1 LVFKKKKENS
11 KFFPWFWIPVTG
23 ITSLPSAEPV
33 SLAINN
39 KIKTQYDDKLIIMQL
54 PRGKYRAIKKGVQLG
69 ETLDEMTK
77 TRFSG
82 ICLFSSDTVNG
93 TVVFRNGIVVLAKVQ
108 NQYGDPGWAEAGLFR
123 DHVIDAVLSD
133 MDNAQMQLA
142 LEFNKKA
149 YVHDGSPRH
158 AVPPQKAESLFM
170 QPEPVKRAADSHT
183 KPKEKDFIKITPV
196 STPAAAPHP
205 PSDGGKKSA
214 AEAPPVSGKPAQPD
228 PKDLPE
234 TDRSPAEKE
243 FDTFDSMDLD
253 DVTQKIRKDCK
264 IILKQ
269 LQLDHLTEK

>member
-1 LVFKKKKENS
+1 
-11 KFFPWFWIPVTG
+11 
-23 ITSLPSAEPV
+23 
-33 SLAINN
+33 
-39 KIKTQYDDKLIIMQL
+39 MQL
-54 PRGKYRAIKKGVQLG
+54 PRGKYRAIKKGVRLG

-93 TVVFRNGIVVLAKVQ
+93 TVVFRNGVVVLARVQ
-108 NQYGDPGWAEAGLFR
+108 NQYGDPGWAEAGLFW
-123 DHVIDAVLSD
+123 DQMVDAVLSD
-133 MDNAQMQLA
+133 LDNAQMQLA

-149 YVHDGSPRH
+149 YVRDGSHHH
-158 AVPPQKAESLFM
+158 AAPLQKAESLFLP
-170 QPEPVKRAADSHT
+170 PEPVKRAADTLH

-196 STPAAAPHP
+196 SPPAAVP
-205 PSDGGKKSA
+205 PSDVGKKPA
-214 AEAPPVSGKPAQPD
+214 AGASSVSGKHLPQD
-228 PKDLPE
+228 QKDLPE
-234 TDRSPAEKE
+234 TERSSVEKD

>member
-1 LVFKKKKENS
+1 
-11 KFFPWFWIPVTG
+11 
-23 ITSLPSAEPV
+23 
-33 SLAINN
+33 
-39 KIKTQYDDKLIIMQL
+39 MQL

-108 NQYGDPGWAEAGLFR
+108 NQYGEPGWAETGLFW
-123 DHVIDAVLSD
+123 DHRIDAVLSD
-133 MDNAQMQLA
+133 LDNAQMQLA

-149 YVHDGSPRH
+149 YVRDGSHHH
-158 AVPPQKAESLFM
+158 AVPPQKAESLFL
-170 QPEPVKRAADSHT
+170 QPEPVKRAADTQH

-196 STPAAAPHP
+196 SPPAAVQ
-205 PSDGGKKSA
+205 PSDVGKKPA
-214 AEAPPVSGKPAQPD
+214 AEATLGSVKPAYQD
-228 PKDLPE
+228 PKELQE
-234 TDRSPAEKE
+234 TERSPAEKE

>member
-1 LVFKKKKENS
+1 
-11 KFFPWFWIPVTG
+11 
-23 ITSLPSAEPV
+23 LPPAEPG

-39 KIKTQYDDKLIIMQL
+39 KIKTQYDDNRITMQL

-93 TVVFRNGIVVLAKVQ
+93 TVVFRNGIVVLARVQ
-108 NQYGDPGWAEAGLFR
+108 NQYGDPGWAEAGLFW
-123 DHVIDAVLSD
+123 DQMVDAVLSD
-133 MDNAQMQLA
+133 LDNAQMQLA

-149 YVHDGSPRH
+149 YVRDGSHHH
-158 AVPPQKAESLFM
+158 AVPPQKAESLFL
-170 QPEPVKRAADSHT
+170 QPEPVKRAADTQH

-196 STPAAAPHP
+196 SPPAAVL
-205 PSDGGKKSA
+205 PSNVGKKPA
-214 AEAPPVSGKPAQPD
+214 AEAPPVSGKQVPLDQ
-228 PKDLPE
+228 KDLPE
-234 TDRSPAEKE
+234 TDRSSAEKE